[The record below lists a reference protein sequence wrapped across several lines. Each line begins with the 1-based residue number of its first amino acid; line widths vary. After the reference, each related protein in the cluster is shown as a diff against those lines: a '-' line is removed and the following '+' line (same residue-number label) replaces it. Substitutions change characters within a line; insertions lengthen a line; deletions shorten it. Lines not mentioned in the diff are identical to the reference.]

1 MFKHI
6 LIPTDGS
13 ETARKAVKAGVS
25 FAAEIGARVTGYYAQ
40 EPVPTHIYG
49 DGYGFDKR
57 MVAELERRAARHA
70 KKSVKTIADAAK
82 AAGVPFRPLI
92 TRSAVPYRGIVAA
105 AEKTGCDAIV
115 MASNGHRGLQK
126 LLLGSITQE
135 VLTHS
140 KIPVLVYR

>member
-13 ETARKAVKAGVS
+13 ETAGKAVHAGIAL
-25 FAAEIGARVTGYYAQ
+25 AAEIGARVTGYCAQ

-49 DGYGFDKR
+49 EGYVADKR
-57 MVAELERRAARHA
+57 LVTEFERRASDFA
-70 KKSVKTIADAAK
+70 KRNVKAIEEAAK
-82 AAGVPFRPLI
+82 AAGVAFTPLV
-92 TRSAVPYRGIVAA
+92 TRSPMPYRGIISA
-105 AEKTGCDAIV
+105 AEKNGCDAIV

-126 LLLGSITQE
+126 LLLGSVTQE